1 MAFTTKTPPVDLI
14 AKALEDAVRAKTKI
28 IIDEEIDK
36 CTAEIQRRLCAEAD
50 SIALK
55 ILAMYDVER
64 MGEKV
69 VITVKKLEN
78 RNDD

>member
-1 MAFTTKTPPVDLI
+1 MAFTTKAPPVDLI
-14 AKALEDAVRAKTKI
+14 AKAIEDAVRARTKVI
-28 IIDEEIDK
+28 LDEEIKK
-36 CTAEIQRRLCAEAD
+36 CTAEIQRRLGEEAD

-55 ILAMYDVER
+55 ILTMYDVER

-78 RNDD
+78 K